1 MFWIL
6 RLKKGLWVN
15 ARFVLQVNDLEFR
28 GKVVAILPHSI
39 SFLLEGDSN
48 VQVVTRDEFSKRHSK
63 FLTQIE

>member
-15 ARFVLQVNDLEFR
+15 THFVLQVNDLKFR

-39 SFLLEGDSN
+39 SFLLEGDPN
-48 VQVVTRDEFSKRHSK
+48 LQVVTRDEFFKQHSK
-63 FLTQIE
+63 FLTQVG